1 MALAFLERSG
11 ARSPRINSAIQPT
24 TKARAG
30 LIVTVTKAVAP
41 ITHRH
46 DGRPSNRRREIAK
59 SVPAKISSEP
69 TASIGI
75 SARSAAA
82 CSSNPTASMSSTAPK
97 IMGARPV
104 RAPKRNCAASPPAPW
119 HIGIAPNGHS
129 TTFAR
134 PEVSASR
141 RSLAMAPAN
150 GNSSRDRLPV
160 TIRALEG

>member
-1 MALAFLERSG
+1 VLLESNREHEQHRAEDNGSE
-11 ARSPRINSAIQPT
+11 AS
-24 TKARAG
+24 ARAEAE
-30 LIVTVTKAVAP
+30 LC
-41 ITHRH
+41 RQ
-46 DGRPSNRRREIAK
+46 S
-59 SVPAKISSEP
+59 
-69 TASIGI
+69 
-75 SARSAAA
+75 
-82 CSSNPTASMSSTAPK
+82 
-97 IMGARPV
+97 
-104 RAPKRNCAASPPAPW
+104 PAPW